1 MAKLLL
7 IIAICS
13 IVYSDNWRKFYS
25 IFRKLDFTVPVFI
38 NFTFFSLAVFSII
51 TYAQCYKRVQP
62 VLVLPMLTH
71 LVRIFLSLYR
81 HIFEIMKKNGEKW
94 PKNGFKNSLE
104 PFQLKCCALRHL
116 LSKNE
121 RDFLI
126 FRDEITNQEQLT
138 AKLLKG
144 PETIELLMEKTTHKT
159 MFE

>member
-38 NFTFFSLAVFSII
+38 NFTFFSLAIFSII

-71 LVRIFLSLYR
+71 LVRIFLSLTGT
-81 HIFEIMKKNGEKW
+81 FWNNEKTEEKL

-104 PFQLKCCALRHL
+104 PFNWNVARFETFYQKT
-116 LSKNE
+116 SGISW
-121 RDFLI
+121 FSG
-126 FRDEITNQEQLT
+126 T
-138 AKLLKG
+138 KLQIRNRW
-144 PETIELLMEKTTHKT
+144 PRNCWSETIELLIEMTTHKT